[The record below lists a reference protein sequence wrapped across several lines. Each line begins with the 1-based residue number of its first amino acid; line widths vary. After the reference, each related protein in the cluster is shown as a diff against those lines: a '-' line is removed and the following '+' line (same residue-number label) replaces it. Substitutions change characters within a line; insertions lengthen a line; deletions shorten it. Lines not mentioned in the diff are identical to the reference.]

1 MVKLQKDQSNRNS
14 RSMLDQKTG
23 SMLDKK
29 TNEDFNNEHPDHND
43 SGLIKGSPTPD
54 DKNIET
60 NAQQIVDKKNLE
72 TKLKKRK
79 Q

>member
-1 MVKLQKDQSNRNS
+1 MAKTKKDRDTQNS
-14 RSMLDQKTG
+14 RTMLDQKTG

-29 TNEDFNNEHPDHND
+29 TNEDFNNEHPDHNEA
-43 SGLIKGSPTPD
+43 GLINDSPTPD

-60 NAQQIVDKKNLE
+60 NAQQTVDKKNLE